1 MSLPPRG
8 RLLQLL
14 NFMLKNIFKILIIFI
29 IGAVG
34 GIFSDQILWPYFIE
48 RPLFLEYGLERR
60 PVHITEK
67 KQIIIQENIALQ
79 DAVEENVRAIVGV
92 KTETKVGK
100 ILQGSGLIV
109 TADGLAVTLAELVPL
124 GSVFNFF
131 VEGERVGFEI
141 LKRDL
146 ENNLALIKL
155 DKTGLLTTAFADLEE
170 IRLGERVFL
179 IGAIS
184 ESGGTWSRQTEK
196 MVNEGIIKN
205 FSQDFIK
212 TNIFEQDNLKG
223 SPLFNIKG
231 EALGINT
238 IESKGEVIAIPITKI
253 REFIEL

>member
-1 MSLPPRG
+1 MW
-8 RLLQLL
+8 
-14 NFMLKNIFKILIIFI
+14 KNIFKILIIFI

-48 RPLFLEYGLERR
+48 RPLFLEYRLERR
-60 PVHITEK
+60 PVYITERK
-67 KQIIIQENIALQ
+67 EIIIQENVALQ
-79 DAVEENVRAIVGV
+79 DAVEENARAIVGV
-92 KTETKVGK
+92 KTETKAGK

-109 TADGLAVTLAELVPL
+109 TVDGLAVTLAELVPR

-131 VEGERVGFEI
+131 VEEERVGFEI

-146 ENNLALIKL
+146 ENNLALIRL

-179 IGAIS
+179 IGYPGI
-184 ESGGTWSRQTEK
+184 
-196 MVNEGIIKN
+196 VNQGIIRR
-205 FSQDFIK
+205 FDESFIQ
-212 TNIFEQDNLKG
+212 TNILEQDNLKG

-231 EALGINT
+231 EVLGINI
-238 IESKGEVIAIPITKI
+238 IEPKGEVITIPISKI